1 MRRCALLLLVAC
13 LCGWT
18 QTSWTVAKVVSFV
31 TSSIQ
36 LKQQDKDVAA
46 MLRTV
51 KLSERLEDRTIVE
64 LQAAGAG
71 PKTVEALRTLQA
83 ASKALPLPPS
93 AKPAVPPPELPPP
106 AAADWKKVLESA
118 REYAASYTKQ
128 LPNFICT
135 EVIRRYED
143 PSGLDFWRNT
153 DTLTARLSYF
163 EQKEDYKLMMV
174 NNVYT
179 ERPYES
185 VGGASSTGEFGSMM
199 RAIFDPQTEAKF
211 TWARWAT
218 LRGRRMYVF
227 SYVVAKPNS
236 KWTLE
241 YEKRERTTPGYH
253 GEIFV
258 ESDTNIVTRITL
270 QADDIPPSFPIF
282 QASTVLDYDTAKIA
296 DQDYMLPLR
305 AEVRMRVARMT
316 TKNEVEFRMYRKFSG
331 EAVIKFDTETPEPL
345 PADKT
350 TEKPPKP

>member
-1 MRRCALLLLVAC
+1 MRRCALLLLVTC

-18 QTSWTVAKVVSFV
+18 QSTLTVAKVVSFV

-36 LKQQDKDVAA
+36 LKHQDKDVAA
-46 MLRTV
+46 YLHNV
-51 KLSERLEDRTIVE
+51 KLSDRLDERTIVE

-71 PKTVEALRTLQA
+71 PRTVEALRTLQA
-83 ASKALPLPPS
+83 ASKALPEPPS

-106 AAADWKKVLESA
+106 AVAEWKKVLESA
-118 REYAASYTKQ
+118 REYAANYTKQ

-179 ERPYES
+179 EMPYS
-185 VGGASSTGEFGSMM
+185 AVGGTSSAGEFGSMM
-199 RAIFDPQTEAKF
+199 REIFDPQTEAAF

-258 ESDTNIVTRITL
+258 ERDTSIVSRITL
-270 QADDIPPSFPIF
+270 VADDIPPSFPIF
-282 QASTVLDYDTAKIA
+282 QASTVLDYDTAKIG
-296 DQDYMLPLR
+296 DQEYMLPLL
-305 AEVRMRVARMT
+305 AVVRMRVARMLV
-316 TKNEVEFRMYRKFSG
+316 KNEVEFRLYRRFSA
-331 EAVIKFDTETPEPL
+331 EAVIKFETPEPL
-345 PADKT
+345 PAEKT
-350 TEKPPKP
+350 TEQPAKP